1 MNIATLFLQLLPLLV
16 FIVADAVFNNPKLS
30 IILAV
35 VTAAVQMAIYY
46 RQTGQ
51 IDWFLLLDVALIV
64 ALGAVSIILDNDLFF
79 KLKPGLIDVIGI
91 VLFLVFVFSPDQFLI
106 GYFGRVLQGQRMTF
120 NPQMVPLMKSML
132 VWMCAYLALHTGAV
146 VYTAL
151 YSSRKV
157 WAFVAGPGLYLMF
170 IPIMIFIIV
179 KRFQNRRSG
188 SSAKTGRSSAHTLP
202 KQMPSIK

>member
-35 VTAAVQMAIYY
+35 ITAAVQMAIFY

-51 IDWFLLLDVALIV
+51 IDWFLLIDVGLIV
-64 ALGAVSIILDNDLFF
+64 ALGAVSIILNNDLFF
-79 KLKPGLIDVIGI
+79 KLKPGIIDIVGI
-91 VLFLVFVFSPDQFLI
+91 VLFLVFIFSPDEFLI
-106 GYFGRVLQGQRMTF
+106 GYFGRILQGQRMTF
-120 NPQMVPLMKSML
+120 GPEMVPMMKSML
-132 VWMCAYLALHTGAV
+132 VWMSVYLAIHAAAV

-151 YSSRKV
+151 HSSRKM

-170 IPIMIFIIV
+170 IPIMIVVIV
-179 KRFQNRRSG
+179 KHVRNRRTVLNRG
-188 SSAKTGRSSAHTLP
+188 HTTP
-202 KQMPSIK
+202 VSTKEH